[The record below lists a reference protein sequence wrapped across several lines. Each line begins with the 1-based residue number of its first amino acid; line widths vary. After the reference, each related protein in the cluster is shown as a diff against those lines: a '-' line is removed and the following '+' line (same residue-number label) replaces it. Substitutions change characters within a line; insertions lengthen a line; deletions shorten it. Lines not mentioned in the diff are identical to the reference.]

1 MHLRVYADAVVPY
14 LTLVKSRISQIYY
27 GKSGICTF
35 FIWADFRKP
44 PVSRL
49 RQPAPPP
56 FASMLQN
63 PVRPTQ
69 KRHSAVGKSG
79 NQKLRYCMCDQNE
92 IPGTIL
98 DLAVFKIVL

>member
-1 MHLRVYADAVVPY
+1 MGRFQKTTCISAAPARATAV
-14 LTLVKSRISQIYY
+14 
-27 GKSGICTF
+27 
-35 FIWADFRKP
+35 
-44 PVSRL
+44 
-49 RQPAPPP
+49 RQYIAELGETDP
-56 FASMLQN
+56 
-63 PVRPTQ
+63 